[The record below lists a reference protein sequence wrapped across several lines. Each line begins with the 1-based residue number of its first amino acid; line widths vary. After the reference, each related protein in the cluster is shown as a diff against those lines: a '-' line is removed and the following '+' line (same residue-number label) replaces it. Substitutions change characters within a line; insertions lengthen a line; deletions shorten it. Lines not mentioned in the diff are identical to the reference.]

1 MPLPILLENLTFF
14 KTIIEH
20 VISLRNKFDRRK
32 EQISTMVNP
41 LKMID
46 YEDEL
51 KFL

>member
-1 MPLPILLENLTFF
+1 MFWDLTFF

-20 VISLRNKFDRRK
+20 VISLRNKFDWRK

-41 LKMID
+41 LKKID